1 MPGKQR
7 TPDTKA
13 VTIDG
18 QQPTFG
24 IKPRTWTQ
32 MSPADTNSEPSAQG
46 QNRPLG
52 VLPPGYLVAE
62 FRIERVLGKGGFG
75 IVYLAFDTRLERL
88 VAVKEFMP
96 QSLAQRLADHSI
108 EPLSERHRETFDL
121 GLRSFIRE
129 ARSLAKFKHPAVVE
143 VYRFW
148 EELGTAYMVMPFYEG
163 QTLKQRLKSMA
174 APPPEDWL
182 RELMERVLRGLDVVH
197 RQGWLHRDIAPD
209 NILML
214 PGDLPLL
221 IDFGSAKQDIG
232 DATQALTVIL
242 KPGYAPFEQYSDS
255 GSLKQGPWTDLYAM
269 GAMLYFAISGKMP
282 VESVV
287 RVRKD
292 VMVSALMLGRG
303 RYSVAFLKF
312 IDHCLAVWPEHRP
325 RNVAAALEL
334 LRKLDLQEKAWNR
347 SKSEEKRQDRH
358 THRIARN
365 EGQRLRLSAGL
376 PRSLPWAGGIAM
388 LLSGLAGLVSW
399 EPWSMPAV
407 RAAGKSPEFST
418 RPAIPSS
425 LPGADDPGTPVAAKP
440 DTPELPLPRPQIP
453 EAPAPAPPPRLFANP
468 ATPERALE
476 NLLDKRD
483 PSIRMILAPASE
495 KLILKKQRLQF
506 TVQSREPGFL
516 YVFAIGQQRSSLEL
530 LWPASDESLMSM
542 EPGRAWRVDAP
553 VPLGSGSQGKR
564 HIGVMV
570 SKAPRDLAGAGWQRQ
585 GGVLSMSFSAAPR
598 TGTAPWFG
606 LPNCAPVPG
615 TCNPEFDATRIELA
629 YSQLPSREARRSEP
643 PRWRVAAARKAEC
656 ESLLHLLSL
665 DSNILVQRRFAE
677 LGCRR

>member
-1 MPGKQR
+1 M
-7 TPDTKA
+7 
-13 VTIDG
+13 
-18 QQPTFG
+18 
-24 IKPRTWTQ
+24 
-32 MSPADTNSEPSAQG
+32 
-46 QNRPLG
+46 G
-52 VLPPGYLVAE
+52 VLPPGHLVAE

-96 QSLAQRLADHSI
+96 QSLAQRLPDHSI
-108 EPLSERHRETFDL
+108 EPLSERHRETFYL

-174 APPPEDWL
+174 APPPEEWL
-182 RELMERVLRGLDVVH
+182 RELMERVLKGLDVVH
-197 RQGWLHRDIAPD
+197 QQGWLHRDIALD

-214 PGDLPLL
+214 PGDRPLL

-232 DATQALTVIL
+232 DATQALTVLL

-255 GSLKQGPWTDLYAM
+255 GSLKQGPWTDLYAV

-292 VMVSALMLGRG
+292 VMVSALTLGRG
-303 RYSVAFLKF
+303 RYSAAFLQF

-325 RNVAAALEL
+325 RNVTAALEL
-334 LRKLDLQEKAWNR
+334 LRKLDLQEKAWNWK
-347 SKSEEKRQDRH
+347 KSGDERQDVH
-358 THRIARN
+358 IPPISRN
-365 EGQRLRLSAGL
+365 DRRRFRLPSGSRL
-376 PRSLPWAGGIAM
+376 PRSWAGGIAV
-388 LLSGLAGLVSW
+388 LLGSLAGLVLW
-399 EPWSMPAV
+399 EPWSMSVIRVADKDSEI
-407 RAAGKSPEFST
+407 GD
-418 RPAIPSS
+418 RPAFTAS
-425 LPGADDPGTPVAAKP
+425 LPGDDYFGTPVAAKP
-440 DTPELPLPRPQIP
+440 DMPALPLPVPQMT
-453 EAPAPAPPPRLFANP
+453 EAPAPAPPVQLFANP

-476 NLLDKRD
+476 NLLDERD
-483 PSIRMILAPASE
+483 PTIRMVMTPASE

-506 TVQSREPGFL
+506 TVKAREPGFL
-516 YVFAIGQQRSSLEL
+516 YVFATGQQRGNLEL
-530 LWPASDESLMSM
+530 LWPADDESLMGM
-542 EPGRAWRVDAP
+542 EPSRAWRIDAL
-553 VPLGSGSQGKR
+553 VPAGSGSRGKR

-585 GGVLSMSFSAAPR
+585 GGVLSLSFSEASKTAA
-598 TGTAPWFG
+598 APWFG

-615 TCNPEFDATRIELA
+615 TCNAEFDATRIELA
-629 YSQLPSREARRSEP
+629 YSQPPSREARRSEP
-643 PRWRVAAARKAEC
+643 PGWRLATIRKAEC
-656 ESLLHLLSL
+656 ESLQHLLTL
-665 DSNILVQRRFAE
+665 DGNTLAQRRFAE

>member
-1 MPGKQR
+1 
-7 TPDTKA
+7 
-13 VTIDG
+13 
-18 QQPTFG
+18 
-24 IKPRTWTQ
+24 
-32 MSPADTNSEPSAQG
+32 MSPADTNSEPGDRG
-46 QNRPLG
+46 QDSPLD
-52 VLPPGYLVAE
+52 VLPPGHLVAE

-174 APPPEDWL
+174 EPPPEEWL
-182 RELMERVLRGLDVVH
+182 RDLMKRVLKGLEVVH
-197 RQGWLHRDIAPD
+197 QQGWLHRDIAPD
-209 NILML
+209 NILVL
-214 PGDLPLL
+214 PGDRPLL

-232 DATQALTVIL
+232 DATQALTVLL

-287 RVRKD
+287 RVKKD
-292 VMVSALMLGRG
+292 VMVSALTLGRG
-303 RYSVAFLKF
+303 RYSEAFLQF
-312 IDHCLAVWPEHRP
+312 IDQCLAVWPEHRP
-325 RNVAAALEL
+325 RNVTAALEL
-334 LRKLDLQEKAWNR
+334 LRKLDSREKAWNR
-347 SKSEEKRQDRH
+347 NRTGDRRQDVH
-358 THRIARN
+358 APPISRN
-365 EGQRLRLSAGL
+365 VRQRFRFPSGTQLPLS
-376 PRSLPWAGGIAM
+376 WAGGIAM
-388 LLSGLAGLVSW
+388 LIGGMVGLVLW
-399 EPWSMPAV
+399 TPWSTPVV
-407 RAAGKSPEFST
+407 RAADEGLGIPA
-418 RPAIPSS
+418 RPAFSAS
-425 LPGADDPGTPVAAKP
+425 LPGDDHPGTPVGAKP
-440 DTPELPLPRPQIP
+440 DAPVLPLSVREIP
-453 EAPAPAPPPRLFANP
+453 EVPAIASPPTQLFTNP
-468 ATPERALE
+468 VTPERALE

-483 PSIRMILAPASE
+483 PTIRMVMTPASE
-495 KLILKKQRLQF
+495 KLILRKQRLQF
-506 TVQSREPGFL
+506 TVKTREPGFL
-516 YVFAIGQQRSSLEL
+516 YVFATGQQRGSLEL
-530 LWPASDESLMSM
+530 LWPADDESLMSI

-553 VPLGSGSQGKR
+553 VSSGAGKR

-585 GGVLSMSFSAAPR
+585 GGVLSMSFSEAAKI
-598 TGTAPWFG
+598 GAAPWFG
-606 LPNCAPVPG
+606 LPNCAPIPG
-615 TCNPEFDATRIELA
+615 TCNAEFDAARIELA
-629 YSQLPSREARRSEP
+629 YSPSPAREARRSEP
-643 PRWRVAAARKAEC
+643 PRWRVVAARKAEC

-665 DSNILVQRRFAE
+665 DGNNLAQRRFAE

>member
-1 MPGKQR
+1 
-7 TPDTKA
+7 
-13 VTIDG
+13 
-18 QQPTFG
+18 
-24 IKPRTWTQ
+24 
-32 MSPADTNSEPSAQG
+32 MSPADTNSDPSDRG
-46 QNRPLG
+46 QHSPLDVLPLG
-52 VLPPGYLVAE
+52 HLVAE

-129 ARSLAKFKHPAVVE
+129 ARSLAQFKHPAVVE

-174 APPPEDWL
+174 APPPEEWL
-182 RELMERVLRGLDVVH
+182 RELMERVLRGLEVVH
-197 RQGWLHRDIAPD
+197 QQGWLHRDIAPD
-209 NILML
+209 NILVL
-214 PGDLPLL
+214 PGDRPLL

-232 DATQALTVIL
+232 DATQALTVLL
-242 KPGYAPFEQYSDS
+242 KPGYAPFEQYSDA

-292 VMVSALMLGRG
+292 VMVSALTLGRG
-303 RYSVAFLKF
+303 RYSEAFLQF
-312 IDHCLAVWPEHRP
+312 IDQCLAVWPEHRP

-334 LRKLDLQEKAWNR
+334 LRKLDSQEKAWNR
-347 SKSEEKRQDRH
+347 KKSWDKRQDAH
-358 THRIARN
+358 IPPMSRN
-365 EGQRLRLSAGL
+365 LRQRFRLPSGMQL
-376 PRSLPWAGGIAM
+376 PLAWAGGLAT
-388 LLSGLAGLVSW
+388 LLGSLIGLVLW
-399 EPWSMPAV
+399 EPWSTPEV
-407 RAAGKSPEFST
+407 RVADRGPEIFVPPVFSVA
-418 RPAIPSS
+418 PPDGDHA
-425 LPGADDPGTPVAAKP
+425 GTPVAATP
-440 DTPELPLPRPQIP
+440 DQPALPLPVHQIP
-453 EAPAPAPPPRLFANP
+453 GVPAPSSLPAPLFANP

-483 PSIRMILAPASE
+483 PTIQMVMTPASE
-495 KLILKKQRLQF
+495 KLVLRKQRLQF
-506 TVQSREPGFL
+506 TVKTREPGFL
-516 YVFAIGQQRSSLEL
+516 YVFVTGQQRGSLEL
-530 LWPASDESLMSM
+530 LWPADDESLMSI

-553 VPLGSGSQGKR
+553 MSMGSGKR

-570 SKAPRDLAGAGWQRQ
+570 SKAPRNLSGAGWQRQ
-585 GGVLSMSFSAAPR
+585 GGVLSMSFSDAAK
-598 TGTAPWFG
+598 TGATPWFG
-606 LPNCAPVPG
+606 LPNCAPIPG
-615 TCNPEFDATRIELA
+615 TCNADFDAARIELA
-629 YSQLPSREARRSEP
+629 YSPPPAREARKSEP
-643 PRWRVAAARKAEC
+643 PRWRVVAARKAEC

-665 DSNILVQRRFAE
+665 DGNNLAQRRFAE

>member
-1 MPGKQR
+1 
-7 TPDTKA
+7 
-13 VTIDG
+13 
-18 QQPTFG
+18 
-24 IKPRTWTQ
+24 
-32 MSPADTNSEPSAQG
+32 MSTADTNSEPSDQG
-46 QNRPLG
+46 QSRPLG

-108 EPLSERHRETFDL
+108 EPLSERHRQTFDL

-174 APPPEDWL
+174 VPPPEEWL
-182 RELMERVLRGLDVVH
+182 RALMERVLRGLDVVH
-197 RQGWLHRDIAPD
+197 QQGWLHRDIAPD

-214 PGDLPLL
+214 PGDRPLL

-232 DATQALTVIL
+232 DATQALTVLL

-292 VMVSALMLGRG
+292 VMVSALTLGRG
-303 RYSVAFLKF
+303 RYSTAFLQF

-325 RNVAAALEL
+325 RNVTAALEL
-334 LRKLDLQEKAWNR
+334 LCKLDSQEKAWNR
-347 SKSEEKRQDRH
+347 KKSGDKPDDVPKP
-358 THRIARN
+358 RISRDD
-365 EGQRLRLSAGL
+365 RLRFRFPSGAQLPLS
-376 PRSLPWAGGIAM
+376 WAGGIAV
-388 LLSGLAGLVSW
+388 LLGSLAGLAWW
-399 EPWSMPAV
+399 EPWSTPVLGAPEKAPEVFARPAV
-407 RAAGKSPEFST
+407 PVA
-418 RPAIPSS
+418 
-425 LPGADDPGTPVAAKP
+425 LPGDADSGTPVAAKP
-440 DTPELPLPRPQIP
+440 DEPALPLPVPRIP
-453 EAPAPAPPPRLFANP
+453 EAPAPAPAPELFANP

-476 NLLDKRD
+476 NLLDERD
-483 PSIRMILAPASE
+483 PTIRMAMTPASE
-495 KLILKKQRLQF
+495 KLILRKQRLQF
-506 TVQSREPGFL
+506 TVKAREPGFL
-516 YVFAIGQQRSSLEL
+516 YVFATGQQRGSLEL
-530 LWPASDESLMSM
+530 LWPADDESLMSI
-542 EPGRAWRVDAP
+542 EPGRAWKVDAP
-553 VPLGSGSQGKR
+553 LPAGLGSQGKR

-570 SKAPRDLAGAGWQRQ
+570 SKAPRNLAGAGWQRQ
-585 GGVLSMSFSAAPR
+585 GGVLSRSFSGSPG

-606 LPNCAPVPG
+606 LPNCTPVPG
-615 TCNPEFDATRIELA
+615 TCNAEFDAVRIELA
-629 YSQLPSREARRSEP
+629 YSQPPSRETSRSEP
-643 PRWRVAAARKAEC
+643 PRWRLAAARKAEC

-665 DSNILVQRRFAE
+665 DGNTLVQRRFAE